1 MSSLQTTSGFAADA
15 TRYAGDPQNPS
26 AVGAYYAGSGQGG
39 ASGGIS
45 NINGATNAAITF
57 ISPLSTIAISSPN
70 ISTIV
75 LEATASTIGVTSITS
90 SDNTVTVTPGA
101 GGVVDLSIPSA
112 EPFYTQLETVSTL
125 VKGYA
130 INGQVQPT
138 EVLAF
143 STITGQSYTYGFNVA
158 YCTNDRS
165 QQGSGGPA
173 TSGSIIQVQW
183 AGVSLPGGSGGSNV
197 GFVRQNTTSL
207 GNIYNAINAGGGIW
221 YSGGAGIFTAIS
233 SYASLQVLPYDA
245 SVQTNSPGT
254 GPLFTVS
261 TLAIGGRLDQNFYG
275 TYAYIQPLG
284 NLV

>member
-1 MSSLQTTSGFAADA
+1 MSTAQSTSGFAADA
-15 TRYAGDPQNPS
+15 TRYAGDPLNPS

-57 ISPLSTIAISSPN
+57 VSPLSTIAISSPN

-75 LEATASTIGVTSITS
+75 LEATTSTIGVTSITS
-90 SDNTVTVTPGA
+90 SDNTVTVTPGT
-101 GGVVDLSIPSA
+101 GGAVDLTIPLG
-112 EPFYTQLETVSTL
+112 EPFYTQLEAVSTL

-130 INGQVQPT
+130 INSQLQPT
-138 EVLAF
+138 DVLAF
-143 STITGQSYTYGFNVA
+143 STITGQSYTYGFNIA
-158 YCTNDRS
+158 YCTSDKS
-165 QQGSGGPA
+165 TPGSGSA
-173 TSGSIIQVQW
+173 ASSGTVIQVQW

-207 GNIYNAINAGGGIW
+207 GSIYNAINPVDGIW

-233 SYASLQVLPYDA
+233 SYATLQVLPTDA
-245 SVQTNSPGT
+245 NVTNQDPGT
-254 GPLFTVS
+254 GNLFSVS
-261 TLAIGGRLDQNFYG
+261 TLAIGGRLSPGFYG

-284 NLV
+284 NLI